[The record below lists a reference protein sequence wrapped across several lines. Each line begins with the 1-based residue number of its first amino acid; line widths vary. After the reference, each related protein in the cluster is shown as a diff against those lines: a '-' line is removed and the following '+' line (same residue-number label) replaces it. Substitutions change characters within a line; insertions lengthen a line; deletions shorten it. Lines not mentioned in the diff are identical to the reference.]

1 MKWALRRKHVLH
13 DHSVETQS
21 SLDSNSFCWPV
32 EAVFSCEIS
41 GLLLTLKFC
50 GTVVACI
57 WNFLL
62 WMKNSNLGGL
72 TLLPTKIAP
81 VEPSRSFCFSQH
93 ILVKLLQFMRWPVY
107 YNPTTW
113 HFCMY
118 EMQDSV
124 GYKVTTACCC
134 LVQVVYD
141 HFEASRHFVFCIWTR
156 LCAFLC
162 L

>member
-1 MKWALRRKHVLH
+1 MKWALRRKRVFFIT
-13 DHSVETQS
+13 SVETQS
-21 SLDSNSFCWPV
+21 SLDSWPV
-32 EAVFSCEIS
+32 ETVLSCEIS
-41 GLLLTLKFC
+41 GVLLTLKFC

-57 WNFLL
+57 WIFLL
-62 WMKNSNLGGL
+62 WMKNSNLGCL
-72 TLLPTKIAP
+72 TLLPTKITP
-81 VEPSRSFCFSQH
+81 VEPSRSFWFSLH
-93 ILVKLLQFMRWPVY
+93 IVVKLLQFMRCPVY

-118 EMQDSV
+118 EMQYSV

-134 LVQVVYD
+134 LVQVGYD
-141 HFEASRHFVFCIWTR
+141 HLRHPDILCAFWTR